1 MRTLLVVAIAL
12 AAVAVGCGDG
22 GSESTSATDAATDQ
36 PSPVGTDVV
45 RRGDLTLVT
54 LNLLH
59 GDACDPATNRCQLDD
74 RFALFTQQV
83 EMAGCPDVVALQEVN
98 QPIYNRVQAV
108 QPTLCGGAY
117 ELVWHDQVSHDTEL
131 VLSALPVRGQELVD
145 LAGSERT
152 AYRVELEA
160 GLGDVFLIVT
170 HVGSNHRSDGTG
182 GIICRIDVQCPPDL
196 CPSGTLEVTCQMLQV
211 EELADQA
218 GADAITLVV
227 GDLNLLPDAP
237 QVQALLDS
245 GFVDAYLE
253 AGNPECDPQTGV
265 GCTSGR
271 VDSDLSDLTNPASI
285 ETERIDVILVRA
297 PDDCTT
303 VFDPAGDPD
312 GDGLATGL
320 FADQPAIDGPGGIA
334 YPSDHTGVA
343 MDLSCGQAE
352 R

>member
-12 AAVAVGCGDG
+12 AAGVVACGDG
-22 GSESTSATDAATDQ
+22 GRESSSTTDAPASA
-36 PSPVGTDVV
+36 SPDTEVV

-59 GDACDPATNRCQLDD
+59 GDACEPATNRCQLDD

-83 EMAGCPDVVALQEVN
+83 ETAGCPDVVALQEVN
-98 QPIYNRVQAV
+98 QPIYDRVEAA

-131 VLSALPVRGQELVD
+131 VLTTLPVHGQELVD
-145 LAGSERT
+145 LAGSERS

-170 HVGSNHRSDGTG
+170 HVGSNHRSNGTG
-182 GIICRIDVQCPPDL
+182 GIICRIDAQCPPDL

-211 EELADQA
+211 QELA
-218 GADAITLVV
+218 GEADTGAITLVV

-253 AGNPECDPQTGV
+253 AGNPECDPRTGA

-271 VDSDLSDLTNPASI
+271 VDSDLSDLANPASI
-285 ETERIDVILVRA
+285 ETERIDMILVRA

-303 VFDPAGDPD
+303 VFDAAGDPD
-312 GDGLATGL
+312 RDGLGTGL

-343 MDLSCGQAE
+343 MDMSCGKVGA
-352 R
+352 